1 MVSFLND
8 NGCNFIHVLFLLR
21 NFYAPALSHPDTL
34 SGGWGCAKP
43 KAWRQTSLAHPFGQ
57 KTALQ
62 ARIVTEEFSGE
73 SKRRC
78 SHPKVV
84 LCGEGAGAAGFK
96 LHHACCGRVAHC
108 VAAVSWAF
116 VYPSVKGRFFS
127 TFHIGARFSTVTV
140 CYPKGMLFWGACAGS
155 SVATK

>member
-8 NGCNFIHVLFLLR
+8 NGRNFIHVLFLLR

-34 SGGWGCAKP
+34 SGGWGRAKP

-116 VYPSVKGRFFS
+116 CLSLSEGEVFF
-127 TFHIGARFSTVTV
+127 HLPYWR
-140 CYPKGMLFWGACAGS
+140 
-155 SVATK
+155 